1 MIALAATDAIGSPA
15 AVLVMIAA
23 SIVVV
28 ADNGLAFTAI
38 AEYAGPAWSGRG
50 LAVQNTGQYVVSAAV
65 VPLVAGAIEDWGYA
79 WAYALCALP
88 PIVALAL
95 AGPTPFRQS
104 HLDRGCT
111 AEIEGDQRDSR
122 SAARPPGDIAPGTV
136 RVTQASY
143 HT

>member
-95 AGPTPFRQS
+95 VP
-104 HLDRGCT
+104 
-111 AEIEGDQRDSR
+111 RD
-122 SAARPPGDIAPGTV
+122 PC
-136 RVTQASY
+136 
-143 HT
+143 